1 MIDVKKL
8 ITGFLI
14 LATAAVS
21 SGLILSFINSST
33 VNNSALNT
41 SAGNTPQV
49 AIGSNSAPAIGTNAF
64 TPTADQLNQVV
75 AAVAPE
81 LASSTMMQTSTNPS
95 NLTDVLATNFVNGV
109 VAANPNGPTANSAG
123 GSPIIASPDV
133 NAVALNVADATTTKN
148 LNIPDWNIEARSIP
162 IIVVS
167 SSPAALTSYGNAM
180 NDVLN
185 NHFTTQVQT
194 ILNNQTSLADASDVS
209 YLTSQIQSA
218 LKDVASFKTPAPV
231 VAYQKS
237 FLTQLVYE
245 KNMLQLY
252 TLAQSDPVKASLI
265 FEQESQK
272 FDVVNQTLLNQAQNL
287 ESNFLSFQSI
297 PQKPHGNILL
307 SFINNTF
314 GIPQAQALW
323 PVFDPATWGLMEGNQ
338 AVNIAHQL
346 TAILKNTL
354 LQILKNTLIALIQ
367 QKVLAWVQG
376 SGAPRFI
383 TDWGTQLIDS
393 AQQMAVNKINS
404 DMASCVYP
412 SFAPIVLPVV
422 EAPYLDVPVTVSCED
437 LLAGALGQF
446 SFQQYYDNFSNGG
459 FIAFGAST
467 LPDGNPFGAQYFESQ
482 KAALT
487 YQAQQA
493 ASALQAQTSQGFKGS
508 QVCDDNSNPNGY
520 TYFCED
526 SAGHDNPASGA
537 NCPTGEK
544 SVEIANKGVCSD
556 GTQPIVTTP
565 PTVTAFTLKNA
576 EGATTQQISAATDIV
591 GLLDS
596 TLNSLML
603 QLSNTAINTAGLITQ
618 NFLAGIQ
625 PSSINATGTSATSL
639 PFGGTPPTSQPLACN
654 PASQTVPAAATV
666 GGPLT
671 TGPAPT
677 STFPTTFS
685 ATGGTTDA
693 NGNYPTY
700 YWTDSNGVTSTGSTF
715 SDVFPNAGTYTATVT
730 DSVSTD
736 APATCTVTVQ

>member
-33 VNNSALNT
+33 VNNSALNNP
-41 SAGNTPQV
+41 AGNTPQV

-133 NAVALNVADATTTKN
+133 NAVALNVADASITKN
-148 LNIPDWNIEARSIP
+148 LKIPNWDIEARSIP
-162 IIVVS
+162 IVVVS

-209 YLTSQIQSA
+209 YLTSQIQNA
-218 LKDVASFKTPAPV
+218 LKDVASLKTPAPV

-287 ESNFLSFQSI
+287 ESNFLSFQSV
-297 PQKPHGNILL
+297 PQKPHDNILL

-314 GIPQAQALW
+314 GIPQAQAVW
-323 PVFDPATWGLMEGNQ
+323 PVFDPATWGLLEGNQ
-338 AVNIAHQL
+338 AVNEGNVL
-346 TAILKNTL
+346 RSILKNTL

-412 SFAPIVLPVV
+412 TFIPIVLPVL
-422 EAPYLDVPVTVSCED
+422 EAPYLDVPATVSCED
-437 LLAGALGQF
+437 LLAGALGPF

-467 LPDGNPFGAQYFESQ
+467 LPGGNPFGTQYFESQ
-482 KAALT
+482 SAAAT
-487 YQAQQA
+487 YQTQQA

-508 QVCDDNSNPNGY
+508 GVCADGSDPNGESSW
-520 TYFCED
+520 CV
-526 SAGHDNPASGA
+526 NPAGQRFAPADVGNGTVSCNSGDKIIVTP
-537 NCPTGEK
+537 N
-544 SVEIANKGVCSD
+544 NGVCANGSN
-556 GTQPIVTTP
+556 PIVTTP
-565 PTVTAFTLKNA
+565 ASVTASILKIA
-576 EGATTQQISAATDIV
+576 EGGTTQQITSASDIV
-591 GLLDS
+591 GLLNA

-603 QLSNTAINTAGLITQ
+603 QLSNTAINAAGLITQ

-625 PSSINATGTSATSL
+625 PSNITG
-639 PFGGTPPTSQPLACN
+639 GGTPPASQPLACN
-654 PASQTVPAAATV
+654 PASQTIPAAAAV

-671 TGPAPT
+671 TGPTPT

-685 ATGGTTDA
+685 AIGGTTDA

-715 SDVFPNAGTYTATVT
+715 SDVFPNTGTYTATVT
-730 DSVSTD
+730 DSVPTD